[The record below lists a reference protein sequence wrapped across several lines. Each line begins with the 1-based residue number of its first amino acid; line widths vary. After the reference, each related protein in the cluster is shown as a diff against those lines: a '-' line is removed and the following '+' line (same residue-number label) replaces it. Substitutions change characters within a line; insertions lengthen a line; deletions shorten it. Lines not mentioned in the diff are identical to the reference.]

1 MKNHERYVK
10 AIRLPVLWFVLLA
23 AILVFFPFEWLS
35 KIWPAYALVFD
46 QVFATLPAHEIGH
59 ATVFLL
65 AGLLVLFSISR
76 LRRYPLLY
84 AALMVVGLLGEEL
97 LQALSLHRWQLSS
110 LIDGHAFVFDTL
122 GLALAYLCVWIVWKF
137 RKVVRVSR
145 GRQASSLHWGR

>member
-1 MKNHERYVK
+1 MKNHAQCVK
-10 AIRLPVLWFVLLA
+10 ATRWPALWFVLLA

-65 AGLLVLFSISR
+65 AGLLVLFSIPR

-84 AALMVVGLLGEEL
+84 AALMVMGLLGEEL
-97 LQALSLHRWQLSS
+97 LQALSLQRWQLSS

-122 GLALAYLCVWIVWKF
+122 GLVLAYLFVWLV
-137 RKVVRVSR
+137 
-145 GRQASSLHWGR
+145 GRCRNA